1 MESCRF
7 WDHGLVWN
15 RLNTPP
21 WSRSQRASSTATCR
35 SVPRLGAFWND
46 KQSSDTSTSTR
57 TRTTPT
63 QVDVSDFGQIFIG
76 YLCSLQLQNLFN
88 GQKAGD
94 IVVLNRAVGRSS
106 HSRTLRSTGHGHV
119 GTNIPNRGG
128 VFGRIIWSA
137 TLGVKSCPIQSPFMF
152 WSDQTLYQ
160 QSKIKVQQLRTL
172 GWI

>member
-63 QVDVSDFGQIFIG
+63 QVDVSDFGQIFI
-76 YLCSLQLQNLFN
+76 
-88 GQKAGD
+88 QKAGD

-137 TLGVKSCPIQSPFMF
+137 TLGVKSCLIQSPFMF
-152 WSDQTLYQ
+152 WSDPTLYQ